1 MSGRARV
8 DPSSTHIDNV
18 YYDRLGDEWWS
29 ATGEVSGLHAM
40 NPARADYFQKA
51 FEAGGGSLAGLRL
64 LDVGCGGGILSEE
77 LVRRGARVIGADR
90 SAPSLI
96 AARRHSAGAESS
108 PGYACADAG
117 ALPFPDGAFDGAVSS
132 DFLEHVH
139 DLDLVAREM
148 ARVVKPGGVI
158 AFDTINR
165 TFFSKL
171 VVIGVMEIL
180 ARRIPRHTHDAKL
193 FIRPDELR
201 ASFARASLEVQEI
214 RGLGPVGNPLRNLA
228 TVIRNR
234 PLRFA
239 VSDDIRVSYL
249 GWAIRR

>member
-1 MSGRARV
+1 MPGRAQV
-8 DPSSTHIDNV
+8 DPHSTRIDNA

-29 ATGEVSGLHAM
+29 TTGNVSGLHAM

-51 FEAGGGSLAGLRL
+51 FEANGQSLAGLRL

-77 LVRRGARVIGADR
+77 LSRRGARVVGADR

-96 AARRHSAGAESS
+96 AAQRHAQGEGR

-117 ALPFPDGAFDGAVSS
+117 SLPFADASFDGAVSS

-165 TFFSKL
+165 TFYSKL
-171 VVIGVMEIL
+171 VVIGVMEIV

-201 ASFARASLEVQEI
+201 ASFSRASLAVREI
-214 RGLGPVGNPLRNLA
+214 RGLGPVGHPLANLAAVLRNK
-228 TVIRNR
+228 

-239 VSDDIRVSYL
+239 VSDDTRVSYV
-249 GWAIRR
+249 GWAVRS